1 MTDARNADT
10 ITPVADRVHCCP
22 RLGIHPMVRVWVT
35 TPLPHGF
42 RPDRMVIGAINLC
55 SLRDK
60 IGAAGDAV

>member
-1 MTDARNADT
+1 
-10 ITPVADRVHCCP
+10 
-22 RLGIHPMVRVWVT
+22 MVRVWVT

-42 RPDRMVIGAINLC
+42 QPDRMVIGAINLC